1 MKVDSMDTQNYKI
14 LLFILTGL
22 LLLSVLSGCGPKQLT
37 EKQVKGEVLDYFSSL
52 YSAEFTITQPEE
64 QVVGAGPIPS
74 FRSKPT
80 YWSLTAASSQ
90 FPDETFTVVRTTS
103 GAWHDNYYSLLLN
116 DEAAAMVNG
125 IIQNKMPVD
134 YYIYIAWGLDDWPR
148 ETGEETTFQ
157 EWIEAGGMIQKIIV
171 YLREY
176 EPDDCISEILAEEI
190 HREIPTVQFVVF
202 MGISEEGFIS
212 LINDIQSFKIS
223 NTSILKRLSY
233 NWYEEE
239 TE

>member
-1 MKVDSMDTQNYKI
+1 MGAQSHKI
-14 LLFILTGL
+14 LLFILAGL
-22 LLLSVLSGCGPKQLT
+22 ILLSVLSGCGPEYLT
-37 EKQVKGEVLDYFSSL
+37 EEQVKEETLNYLSSR
-52 YSAEFTITQPEE
+52 YSAQFTITQAEE
-64 QVVGAGPIPS
+64 QVVGAGLIPNFS
-74 FRSKPT
+74 SKPT

-116 DEAAAMVNG
+116 DEAIAMVDG
-125 IIQNKMPVD
+125 IIQDKMPVD
-134 YYIYIAWGLDDWPR
+134 YYIYVEWGLDDWPR

-157 EWIEAGGMIQKIIV
+157 EWIKAGGMIQKIIV

-176 EPDDCISEILAEEI
+176 EPDDHISEILAEEI
-190 HREIPTVQFVVF
+190 HQEIPTVQFVVF
-202 MGISEEGFIS
+202 MGISEEGYTS
-212 LINDIQSFKIS
+212 LKNDFQSFKIS

-233 NWYEEE
+233 NWFEEG

>member
-1 MKVDSMDTQNYKI
+1 MGAQSHKI
-14 LLFILTGL
+14 LLFILAGL
-22 LLLSVLSGCGPKQLT
+22 ILLSVLSGCGPEYLT
-37 EKQVKGEVLDYFSSL
+37 EEQVKEETLNYLSSR
-52 YSAEFTITQPEE
+52 YSAQFTITQAEE
-64 QVVGAGPIPS
+64 QVVGAGPIPNFS
-74 FRSKPT
+74 SKPT

-116 DEAAAMVNG
+116 DEAIAMVDG
-125 IIQNKMPVD
+125 IIQDKMPVD
-134 YYIYIAWGLDDWPR
+134 YYIYVEWGLDDWPR

-157 EWIEAGGMIQKIIV
+157 EWIKAGGMIQKIIV

-176 EPDDCISEILAEEI
+176 EPDDHISEILAEEI
-190 HREIPTVQFVVF
+190 HQEIPTVQFVVF
-202 MGISEEGFIS
+202 MGISEEGYTS
-212 LINDIQSFKIS
+212 LKNDFQSFKIS

-233 NWYEEE
+233 NWFEEG

>member
-1 MKVDSMDTQNYKI
+1 MDTQNYKI

-37 EKQVKGEVLDYFSSL
+37 EEQVKGEVLDYFSSL

-125 IIQNKMPVD
+125 IKSRSTI
-134 YYIYIAWGLDDWPR
+134 
-148 ETGEETTFQ
+148 
-157 EWIEAGGMIQKIIV
+157 
-171 YLREY
+171 
-176 EPDDCISEILAEEI
+176 
-190 HREIPTVQFVVF
+190 
-202 MGISEEGFIS
+202 
-212 LINDIQSFKIS
+212 
-223 NTSILKRLSY
+223 
-233 NWYEEE
+233 
-239 TE
+239 